1 MAGKVNRNSH
11 GGGLK
16 GHRARDTKALLLV
29 RFEHVGKA
37 KALATDFTRVR
48 LFSRVC
54 APVSLHIRATGET
67 LPADFTDERLLTCVR
82 LHVLIK
88 ILLHVEVFAAPLA
101 HKLLVSYVNAHMRP
115 QLVFILEPLIAV
127 LTTEGLFS

>member
-1 MAGKVNRNSH
+1 MQ
-11 GGGLK
+11 
-16 GHRARDTKALLLV
+16 
-29 RFEHVGKA
+29 
-37 KALATDFTRVR
+37 
-48 LFSRVC
+48 
-54 APVSLHIRATGET
+54 
-67 LPADFTDERLLTCVR
+67 LTCVR

-127 LTTEGLFS
+127 LNTETEIDSMWVDAVLTLHQKSEPG